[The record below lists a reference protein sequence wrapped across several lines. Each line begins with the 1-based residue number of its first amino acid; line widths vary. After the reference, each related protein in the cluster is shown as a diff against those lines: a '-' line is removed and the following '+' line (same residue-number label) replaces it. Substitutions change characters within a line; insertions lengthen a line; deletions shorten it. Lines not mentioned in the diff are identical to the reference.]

1 MPPYLRRCA
10 YFDARVLLAARIE
23 STGQKNR
30 IHLSEQAAAELM
42 KHGKQDW
49 VVRRQDTVEAK
60 GKGKL
65 VTYWL
70 THTTN
75 KNGTMSVVSSCE
87 SPDLE
92 TSERPMQA
100 VDKGTPIFFNESS
113 TSSPPLDHTARN
125 KEEERIQRLV
135 DWNSDLLLQLLQGV
149 AARREALPGT
159 YDAPVIRS
167 NMNCDGAMAADEVV
181 EIIEMPPFVS
191 IPTVEETTLS
201 EAVVKELRNFVA
213 TIASLYNENPCKYLP

>member
-1 MPPYLRRCA
+1 
-10 YFDARVLLAARIE
+10 VLLAARIE

-30 IHLSEQAAAELM
+30 IHLSEQAAAELI

-70 THTTN
+70 THTTS

-92 TSERPMQA
+92 TSERPMM
-100 VDKGTPIFFNESS
+100 VLGDTGTPVFFSD
-113 TSSPPLDHTARN
+113 TPVPPVPLDHNARN
-125 KEEERIQRLV
+125 NDGERTQRLV
-135 DWNSDLLLQLLQGV
+135 DWNSDLLLQLLQQV
-149 AARREALPGT
+149 AARREALPRA
-159 YDAPVIRS
+159 YDAPLIRS
-167 NMNCDGAMAADEVV
+167 NMNCDGAMVADEVV
-181 EIIEMPPFVS
+181 EIIEMSPFVS
-191 IPTVEETTLS
+191 IPKVEETTLS
-201 EAVVKELRNFVA
+201 ETVVRELRDFVA
-213 TIASLYNENPCKYLP
+213 TIASLYNENPCKCFPP